1 MKFNFKI
8 QQYQTDAVEA
18 VARVFAGQGFH
29 EKVEYRRDLGEKQDE
44 VSQVP
49 FNLFGDGGLQL
60 EFGDDAG
67 YEDTGYKN
75 ELVELSDEQLL
86 HNIQQLQNENNI
98 KMSTNLVKTLGRCSL
113 DIEMETGT
121 GKTYVYIKTMFEL
134 NKRYGWSKFI
144 VVVPSIAIRE
154 GVKKSFEI
162 TAEHF
167 MEHYGKKAR
176 FFIYNSS
183 NLNQLDNFSSS
194 SGINV
199 MIINTQAF
207 ASSLK
212 EDGKSK
218 EARIIYSKRD
228 EFGSRRPIDV
238 IKANRPIIILDEPQK
253 MGGEVT
259 QKALK
264 NFNPLFSLN
273 YSATHKTQHNLVYVL
288 DALDAFNKRL
298 VKKIEV
304 KGFEVKNFRG
314 TDKYLYLEQI
324 ILSSKKPPMARIEL
338 EISYNKSINRETRI
352 LGVQDNLF
360 YVSQEMEQYRG
371 YIISEI
377 DPIRGT
383 VTFTNGEVL
392 QTGEV
397 VGDISEKDMRRI
409 QIRETIISHFEK
421 EEKLFRRGIK
431 TLSLFFIDE
440 VAKYRQ
446 YDENGDEVLGE
457 YGRMFEEEYM
467 SVLNEH
473 MTMFDDDYQRYL
485 RTTCG
490 DISAIHRGYFSID
503 KKTGRSVNNA
513 KDGKETARV
522 KEGAV
527 SDDISAYDLILKN
540 KERLLSFDEP
550 TRFIFSHSALREGWD
565 NPNVFQICTLK
576 HSDSNTAKRQEVG
589 RGLRLCVNQAG
600 NRMDA
605 ETCGDIVHD
614 VNVLTV
620 IASESYKSFVTDLQ
634 SDIKEMLYDRPL
646 AATSEYFQGKFVK
659 VDGVQTVIDAKTANS
674 IEFYLIANGYVDV
687 DRKVTDKYRHDLAAG
702 TLAALPTDI
711 APMGEDVHK
720 LVQAVF
726 DESVLIDMFTDGHE
740 TKVKGNPL
748 NDNFYK
754 KEFQA
759 LWSYINHKY
768 AYTVSFDS
776 EELIEKAIA
785 HINEKLIVSQL
796 QYTTSIGQQKSE
808 MNEHEVERG
817 DSFKTAKTRTQTL
830 KHAETSRVKYDLIG
844 KVAEGTVLT
853 RKTVAKILGGL
864 RWDKIE
870 MFKHNP
876 EEFISKVIKLINEQK
891 ATMIVDHISYDQT
904 SGTYDNDIFT
914 AEKGSQSFDRAFPAT
929 KAIQD
934 YVFTDGSAEMSVER
948 RFAEELDT
956 AEEVCV
962 YAKLPKGFHI
972 PTPVGNY
979 SPDWAIAF
987 NEGAVKHIYFIAE
1000 TKGTMESLNLRPIEQ
1015 AKISCAKKLFNEIST
1030 SNVKYHDVD
1039 SYQSLLAIMN
1049 TL

>member
-8 QQYQTDAVEA
+8 QRYQTDAVEA
-18 VARVFAGQGFH
+18 VARVFNGQGH
-29 EKVEYRRDLGEKQDE
+29 YDKISYIRDLGKKKANQQMGILAED
-44 VSQVP
+44 
-49 FNLFGDGGLQL
+49 
-60 EFGDDAG
+60 EFGEVLDLDS
-67 YEDTGYKN
+67 DTGYKN
-75 ELVELSDEQLL
+75 EMVELSDEQLL
-86 HNIQQLQNENNI
+86 RNIQQLQNDNNI
-98 KMSTNLVKTLGRCSL
+98 KMSTSLVKDLGRCSL

-162 TAEHF
+162 TADHF

-253 MGGEVT
+253 MGGDVT

-264 NFNPLFSLN
+264 NFNPLFTLN
-273 YSATHKTQHNLVYVL
+273 YSATHAKQHNLVYVL

-324 ILSSKKPPMARIEL
+324 VLSSKKPPMAKLEL

-352 LGVQDNLF
+352 LGVGDNLF
-360 YVSQEMEQYRG
+360 YVSQEMEQYKG
-371 YIISEI
+371 FVISEI
-377 DPIRGT
+377 DPIRGC
-383 VTFTNGEVL
+383 VTFTNGETIY
-392 QTGEV
+392 TGDV
-397 VGDISEKDMRRI
+397 VGDVSEKDMRRI
-409 QIRETIISHFEK
+409 QIRETILSHFEK
-421 EEKLFRRGIK
+421 EEKLYNQGIK

-440 VAKYRQ
+440 VSKYRQ

-457 YGRMFEEEYM
+457 YGKMFEEEYLDI
-467 SVLNEH
+467 LNQNL
-473 MTMFDDDYQRYL
+473 TMFDSEYQKYL
-485 RTTCG
+485 RSTA
-490 DISAIHRGYFSID
+490 DEISRIHKGYFSID
-503 KKTGRSVNNA
+503 KKTGRSVNSEL
-513 KDGKETARV
+513 KRGSEF
-522 KEGAV
+522 

-565 NPNVFQICTLK
+565 NPNVFQICTLR
-576 HSDSNTAKRQEVG
+576 HSDSTTAKRQEVG

-605 ETCGDIVHD
+605 ETCGDTVHD
-614 VNVLTV
+614 INVLTV
-620 IASESYKSFVTDLQ
+620 IANESYKNFVSALQ
-634 SDIKEMLYDRPL
+634 SDIKTMLYDRPL
-646 AATSEYFQGKFVK
+646 TATSEYFTGKFVM
-659 VDGVQTVIDAKTANS
+659 VDGVQTMIDAGTADD
-674 IEFYLIANGYVDV
+674 IEYYLIENRYINRE
-687 DRKVTDKYRHDLAAG
+687 RKVTDQYRADLAAG
-702 TLAALPTDI
+702 TLAPLPMNL
-711 APMGEDVHK
+711 APMADGIHK

-726 DESVLIDMFTDGHE
+726 DESVLKDMISNGHD
-740 TKVKGNPL
+740 TKVTDNPL

-754 KEFQA
+754 KEFQT
-759 LWSYINHKY
+759 LWNYINHKY

-776 EELIEKAIA
+776 EELIQKAIA
-785 HINEKLIVSQL
+785 HIEDKLVVSQL
-796 QYTTSIGQQKSE
+796 QYTTSVGQQKTQ
-808 MNEHEVERG
+808 MNQHEVERG

-830 KHAETSRVKYDLIG
+830 QHAESSRVKYDLIG
-844 KVAEGTVLT
+844 KIAEGTVLT
-853 RKTVAKILGGL
+853 RRTVAKILSGL
-864 RWDKIE
+864 RVDTVHN
-870 MFKHNP
+870 FKNNP
-876 EEFISKVIKLINEQK
+876 EEFISKVVKLINEQK
-891 ATMIVDHISYDQT
+891 ATMIVDHISYDET
-904 SGTYDNDIFT
+904 SGTYDSAIFT
-914 AEKGSQSFDRAFPAT
+914 AEKSGQPVEKAFKAG

-934 YVFTDGSAEMSVER
+934 YVFTDGSAEKSVER
-948 RFAEELDT
+948 RFAEDLDA

-987 NEGAVKHIYFIAE
+987 NEGSVKHIFFIAE

-1015 AKISCAKKLFNEIST
+1015 AKIACAKKLFNEIST

-1039 SYQSLLAIMN
+1039 SYQSLLTILN
-1049 TL
+1049 KL

>member
-18 VARVFAGQGFH
+18 VARVFNGQGH
-29 EKVEYRRDLGEKQDE
+29 YDKISYIRDLGKKKANQQMGILAED
-44 VSQVP
+44 
-49 FNLFGDGGLQL
+49 
-60 EFGDDAG
+60 EFGEVLDLDS
-67 YEDTGYKN
+67 DTGYKN
-75 ELVELSDEQLL
+75 EMVELSDEQLL
-86 HNIQQLQNENNI
+86 KNIQQLQNENNI
-98 KMSTNLVKTLGRCSL
+98 KMSTSLVKDLGRCSL

-162 TAEHF
+162 TADHF

-253 MGGEVT
+253 MGGDVT

-264 NFNPLFSLN
+264 NFNPLFTLN
-273 YSATHKTQHNLVYVL
+273 YSATHAKQHNLVYVL

-324 ILSSKKPPMARIEL
+324 VLSSKKPPMAKLEL
-338 EISYNKSINRETRI
+338 EIGYNKSINRETRI
-352 LGVQDNLF
+352 LGVGDNLF
-360 YVSQEMEQYRG
+360 YVSQEMEQYKG
-371 YIISEI
+371 FVISEI
-377 DPIRGT
+377 DPIRGC
-383 VTFTNGEVL
+383 VTFTNGETIY
-392 QTGEV
+392 TGDV
-397 VGDISEKDMRRI
+397 VGDVSEKDMRRI
-409 QIRETIISHFEK
+409 QIRETILSHFEK
-421 EEKLFRRGIK
+421 EEKLYNQGIK

-440 VAKYRQ
+440 VSKYRQ

-457 YGRMFEEEYM
+457 YGKMFEDEYLEI
-467 SVLNEH
+467 LNQNL
-473 MTMFDDDYQRYL
+473 TMFDSEYQKYL
-485 RTTCG
+485 RSTA
-490 DISAIHRGYFSID
+490 DEISRIHKGYFSID
-503 KKTGRSVNNA
+503 KKTGRSVNSEL
-513 KDGKETARV
+513 KRGSEF
-522 KEGAV
+522 

-540 KERLLSFDEP
+540 KERLLSFEEP

-565 NPNVFQICTLK
+565 NPNVFQICTLR
-576 HSDSNTAKRQEVG
+576 HSDSTTAKRQEVG

-600 NRMDA
+600 NRMDT
-605 ETCGDIVHD
+605 ETCGDTVHD
-614 VNVLTV
+614 INVLTV
-620 IASESYKSFVTDLQ
+620 IANESYKDFVSALQ
-634 SDIKEMLYDRPL
+634 SDIKTMLYDRPL
-646 AATSEYFQGKFVK
+646 TATSEYFTGKFVM
-659 VDGVQTVIDAKTANS
+659 VDGVQTMIDAGTADD
-674 IEFYLIANGYVDV
+674 IEYYLIENRYINRE
-687 DRKVTDKYRHDLAAG
+687 RKVTDQYRADLAAG
-702 TLAALPTDI
+702 TLAPLPMNL
-711 APMGEDVHK
+711 APMAEGIHK

-726 DESVLIDMFTDGHE
+726 DESVLKDMISNGHE
-740 TKVKGNPL
+740 TKVTDNPL

-754 KEFQA
+754 KEFQT
-759 LWSYINHKY
+759 LWNYINHKY

-776 EELIEKAIA
+776 EELIQKAIA
-785 HINEKLIVSQL
+785 HIDEKLVVSQL
-796 QYTTSIGQQKSE
+796 QYTTSVGQQKTQ
-808 MNEHEVERG
+808 MNQHEVERG

-830 KHAETSRVKYDLIG
+830 QHAESSRVKYDLIG
-844 KVAEGTVLT
+844 KIAEGTVLT
-853 RKTVAKILGGL
+853 RRTVAKILSGL
-864 RWDKIE
+864 RVDKIHA
-870 MFKHNP
+870 FKNNP
-876 EEFISKVIKLINEQK
+876 EEFISKVVKLINEQK
-891 ATMIVDHISYDQT
+891 ATMIVDHISYDET
-904 SGTYDNDIFT
+904 SGTYDSAIFT
-914 AEKGSQSFDRAFPAT
+914 AEKSGQSIDKAFKAN

-934 YVFTDGSAEMSVER
+934 YVFTDGSAEKSIER
-948 RFAEELDT
+948 RFAEDLDT
-956 AEEVCV
+956 ADEVCV

-987 NEGAVKHIYFIAE
+987 NEGSVKHIYFVAE
-1000 TKGTMESLNLRPIEQ
+1000 TKGTMDSLNLRPIEQ
-1015 AKISCAKKLFNEIST
+1015 AKIACAKKLFNEIST

-1039 SYQSLLAIMN
+1039 SYQSLLTIMN
-1049 TL
+1049 KL

>member
-18 VARVFAGQGFH
+18 VARVFAGQGLH
-29 EKVEYRRDLGEKQDE
+29 EKVGYRRDVGEQKENTQI
-44 VSQVP
+44 Q
-49 FNLFGDGGLQL
+49 FNMNA
-60 EFGDDAG
+60 EADDAEG
-67 YEDTGYKN
+67 DIGYKN
-75 ELVELSDEQLL
+75 ELVQLSDEELL

-98 KMSTNLVKTLGRCSL
+98 KMSTSLVKSLGKCSL

-154 GVKKSFEI
+154 GVKKSFEMTI
-162 TAEHF
+162 DHF

-253 MGGEVT
+253 MGGDVT

-324 ILSSKKPPMARIEL
+324 VLSSKKPPMARIEL
-338 EISYNKSINRETRI
+338 EVGYKKSINRETYT
-352 LGVQDNLF
+352 LGVGDNL
-360 YVSQEMEQYRG
+360 YYKSKEMEQYKG
-371 YIISEI
+371 YTISEI

-383 VTFTNGEVL
+383 VTFTNGDVIS
-392 QTGEV
+392 TGDV
-397 VGDISEKDMRRI
+397 VGDVSENDMRRI

-421 EEKLFRRGIK
+421 EEKLFNKGIK

-457 YGRMFEEEYM
+457 YGRMFEEEYL
-467 SVLNEH
+467 SVFNEH
-473 MTMFDDDYQRYL
+473 LTLFGDDYQKYL
-485 RTTCG
+485 RTTCD

-503 KKTGRSVNNA
+503 KKTGRSIDSA
-513 KDGKETARV
+513 LKKGSEF
-522 KEGAV
+522 

-540 KERLLSFDEP
+540 KERLLSFEEP

-565 NPNVFQICTLK
+565 NPNVFQICTLR
-576 HSDSNTAKRQEVG
+576 HSDSTTAKRQEVG
-589 RGLRLCVNQAG
+589 RGLRLCVNQSG

-605 ETCGDIVHD
+605 ETCGDTVHD
-614 VNVLTV
+614 INVLTV
-620 IASESYKSFVTDLQ
+620 IANESYKTFVSDLQ

-646 AATSEYFQGKFVK
+646 AATSEYFKGKFVR
-659 VDGVQTVIDAKTANS
+659 VDGVQTEIDMKTANN
-674 IEFYLIANGYVDV
+674 IEFYLIQNGYVDL
-687 DRKVTDKYRHDLAAG
+687 DRKITDKYREDLAAG
-702 TLAALPTDI
+702 TLAALPPQMAAMAEDI
-711 APMGEDVHK
+711 HK

-726 DESVLIDMFTDGHE
+726 DESVLKDMFTDGHD
-740 TKVKGNPL
+740 TKVKDNPL

-754 KEFQA
+754 KEFQT
-759 LWSYINHKY
+759 LWNYINHKY
-768 AYTVSFDS
+768 AYTVEFDS
-776 EELIEKAIA
+776 EELIRKAIS
-785 HINEKLIVSQL
+785 HIEDKLVVSQL

-808 MNEHEVERG
+808 LNEHEIERG
-817 DSFKTAKTRTQTL
+817 DGFKTAKTRTQTL
-830 KHAETSRVKYDLIG
+830 QHAETSRIKYDLIG
-844 KVAEGTVLT
+844 KIAEGTFLT
-853 RKTVAKILGGL
+853 RRTVARILSGLTGKIH
-864 RWDKIE
+864 

-876 EEFISKVIKLINEQK
+876 EEFISKVIRLINEQK
-891 ATMIVDHISYDQT
+891 ATMIVDHITYDQT

-914 AEKGSQSFDRAFPAT
+914 AEKSSQNFDKAFLAT

-934 YVFTDGSAEMSVER
+934 YVFTDGSAEKSIER
-948 RFAEELDT
+948 RFAEDLDA

-1039 SYQSLLAIMN
+1039 SYQSLLEVISSIK
-1049 TL
+1049 